1 MRSYR
6 PAGTLDWTLQFG
18 TSGGDEALGVAVGGD
33 GAFCVAGNT
42 AGLLP
47 GEGSQGQGGAF
58 VRCYD
63 ASGQLQWTRQ
73 GTGNAASVAIDGV
86 RGVIV
91 AGEIW
96 GASRAP
102 SRRAVGAVVGRL
114 SPQQTVGE
122 SDVFMRAYDPGGA
135 LQWARR
141 FGGPGV
147 DFATAVVTGPHGE
160 VLLAGAVQSALPG
173 QESYGG
179 LDAFVRMYD

>member
-1 MRSYR
+1 
-6 PAGTLDWTLQFG
+6 
-18 TSGGDEALGVAVGGD
+18 
-33 GAFCVAGNT
+33 
-42 AGLLP
+42 
-47 GEGSQGQGGAF
+47 
-58 VRCYD
+58 
-63 ASGQLQWTRQ
+63 
-73 GTGNAASVAIDGV
+73 
-86 RGVIV
+86 
-91 AGEIW
+91 
-96 GASRAP
+96 
-102 SRRAVGAVVGRL
+102 VVGRL